1 MNVSMEM
8 QWKTSAEG
16 RVRLPG
22 RRLANQYFMRN
33 PAHDRVIYR
42 AIEITSSQNVPIFVL

>member
-8 QWKTSAEG
+8 QWKTITGG
-16 RVRLPG
+16 RARLPG
-22 RRLANQYFMRN
+22 RRLANQYLMRN

-42 AIEITSSQNVPIFVL
+42 AIEITASQNAPIFVL